1 MFRKLIL
8 ASAVSLAL
16 VPASATA
23 LGLGA
28 IRTHSAL
35 YEPFVGEIALRD
47 VKPDELD
54 NIKVGL
60 APDAELKKVG
70 ASYSSALGELKFK
83 PQISPQGRPII
94 RVTSDKPIREPYL
107 DFLVEVRSA
116 QGRMVK
122 EYTVLLD
129 PPSTVKRHRPRIAEA
144 VAEPVSPTTAERAA
158 APVPKEALA
167 GTAASPRSE
176 AGFPLR
182 YGPVQRGKGLWQ
194 AALAISPPGATLA
207 QTAMAIYRSNQSA
220 FIRGDIN
227 RLKIGAVLEVP
238 SSAELFALNPARA
251 EREFSMALQGRRVTA
266 HPLAKEAVAK
276 HPSSDHLTIAQA
288 PAAGAAGSVSES
300 VPRAGNNPSN
310 PSVSKLGSLKNELL
324 LVRESSE
331 SNRQETD
338 DLRGRIRDLEGQL
351 ADIRKLLK
359 LRNQQLAELQGS
371 QQEEPELKVAEETGV
386 LPATV
391 ADKQP
396 PEPNPIPESE
406 AKATAG
412 IDEAVKT
419 DSKTTHPVQVAPIDA
434 SKTMHTPAAAPALGA
449 ASEPKK
455 PEASPEPELAVPP
468 HKPMEPPAVA
478 TKPQTT
484 TTTEASNKAEPVPS
498 GPKLAQVSPP
508 AVTAKVTGP
517 IRKPADLQQA
527 VAHRESEIAQFWE
540 TLPMPALAVA
550 IGVPL
555 LLLPIGWWLVH
566 RRRLVQEAIDTSQ
579 FTTAAIPRAPSSSAH
594 EVSEPSYEG
603 DNDDVTT
610 AAESSFGELSGLE
623 GESGETDVASEADVY
638 IAYGRYRE
646 AEYLLE
652 EELSRAPERM
662 DLRFKLAEAYF
673 GAKNLAGLT
682 KVKDEIAEAG
692 GERLHEDQW
701 QRVASMVR
709 DLQGDKP
716 VQPPEQVP
724 GEPRDALPPTRETA
738 KGPEGVLPPVAE
750 AQMDKP
756 SAAPDSRSA
765 RTATD
770 SLDLSLDSERPA
782 GADQAAARDTH
793 APGSGLDLDLDEL
806 SAFDLDLD
814 AVERENRMAMQ
825 RGGDLAPPRSEEGPL
840 DLPSGEWP
848 QVSAGAEPASL
859 DGSTKT
865 KDSSATELASS
876 QWQTDSTLWDEV
888 STKIDLA
895 RAYVDMADA
904 EAARA
909 ILEEVTEEGSEAQR
923 AEAKEILARLA

>member
-1 MFRKLIL
+1 MFRKVIL

-28 IRTHSAL
+28 IRTQSAL
-35 YEPFVGEIALRD
+35 FEPFVGEIALKD
-47 VKPDELD
+47 IKPDELD

-60 APDAELKKVG
+60 APDAEFKKVG
-70 ASYSSALGELKFK
+70 ASYAPALGELKFK

-129 PPSTVKRHRPRIAEA
+129 PPSTVNRYRPRIEEA
-144 VAEPVSPTTAERAA
+144 VAEPVSPTIAERTPASTPKQ
-158 APVPKEALA
+158 APARS
-167 GTAASPRSE
+167 AASRHSE

-182 YGPVQRGKGLWQ
+182 YGPVQQGKGLWQ
-194 AALAISPPGATLA
+194 AALAISPSGATLA
-207 QTAMAIYRSNQSA
+207 QTAMAIYRSNQGA
-220 FIRGDIN
+220 FIGGDIN
-227 RLKIGAVLEVP
+227 RLKAGAILEVP
-238 SSAELFALNPARA
+238 SSAELFALDPARA
-251 EREFSMALQGRRVTA
+251 EREFSRALQGLRVTA
-266 HPLAKEAVAK
+266 HPLAKEAIAE

-288 PAAGAAGSVSES
+288 PADGVAEAVSQS
-300 VPRAGNNPSN
+300 VPKAGNNPSA
-310 PSVSKLGSLKNELL
+310 SKLGSLKNELL

-359 LRNQQLAELQGS
+359 LRNQQIADLQGS
-371 QQEEPELKVAEETGV
+371 QQEEPELKVAEATGV

-391 ADKQP
+391 ADEQS
-396 PEPNPIPESE
+396 PNPIPEAE
-406 AKATAG
+406 DKAAAG
-412 IDEAVKT
+412 TNQTVKT
-419 DSKTTHPVQVAPIDA
+419 DSKTTHPVQTAPIDA
-434 SKTMHTPAAAPALGA
+434 SKTMHTAAAAPALGA
-449 ASEPKK
+449 ASKPKK
-455 PEASPEPELAVPP
+455 PEASPEPASSP

-478 TKPQTT
+478 AKHQTT
-484 TTTEASNKAEPVPS
+484 TTTKASNKAETLPT

-508 AVTAKVTGP
+508 AVTAKVTAP
-517 IRKPADLQQA
+517 VRKRADLRQA
-527 VAHRESEIAQFWE
+527 VAHRESEIAQFWKS
-540 TLPMPALAVA
+540 LPMPAVAVA

-555 LLLPIGWWLVH
+555 LLLPIGWWMVR
-566 RRRLVQEAIDTSQ
+566 RRRLVQEAIETDQ
-579 FTTAAIPRAPSSSAH
+579 FTTAAVPRAPSSSAQ
-594 EVSEPSYEG
+594 EPLEPSYDG
-603 DNDDVTT
+603 DNEDVTT
-610 AAESSFGELSGLE
+610 ATESSFGDLE

-662 DLRFKLAEAYF
+662 DLKFKLAEAHF

-682 KVKDEIAEAG
+682 KIKDEIAQAG
-692 GERLHEDQW
+692 GEHLYEDQW
-701 QRVASMVR
+701 QRVTSMVR
-709 DLQGDKP
+709 DLQDDKP
-716 VQPPEQVP
+716 EQAASKS
-724 GEPRDALPPTRETA
+724 RDARDPTQETA
-738 KGPEGVLPPVAE
+738 KRTEGVLPSVAE
-750 AQMDKP
+750 AQMEQPSTAPDNRTAQ
-756 SAAPDSRSA
+756 SAA
-765 RTATD
+765 D
-770 SLDLSLDSERPA
+770 SLDLSFDGERPA
-782 GADQAAARDTH
+782 GADQAAARDTRS
-793 APGSGLDLDLDEL
+793 PGSGLDLDLDDL
-806 SAFDLDLD
+806 STFDLDLD
-814 AVERENRMAMQ
+814 AVDRENRLAMQ
-825 RGGDLAPPRSEEGPL
+825 RGGDLAPQRSEEAPL

-848 QVSAGAEPASL
+848 GVSAADEPEL
-859 DGSTKT
+859 LGGSTEAKEST
-865 KDSSATELASS
+865 ATELASS
-876 QWQTDSTLWDEV
+876 HWQTDSTLWDEV

-909 ILEEVTEEGSEAQR
+909 ILEEVTEEGNEAQR